1 MKKGTTL
8 IEVLVAAL
16 ILSIGGA
23 SLLMGFVTCQR
34 IIMENT
40 NRYNSSLIING
51 HFEEITR
58 RENITDVKDYINTH
72 SGETVEKEISPGVMK
87 AYTIK
92 FKETS
97 VVNPED
103 LVTLSWIEATVVWDS
118 EKGRQ
123 YYSMSVFTNQPG

>member
-58 RENITDVKDYINTH
+58 RENITDVKIYLD
-72 SGETVEKEISPGVMK
+72 SVQGQTVKKEISPGLMK
-87 AYTIK
+87 EYTVR

-103 LVTLSWIEATVVWDS
+103 LVNLSWIEATVTWESD
-118 EKGRQ
+118 KGKQ
-123 YYSMSVFTNQPG
+123 YYTMSVFTNQPG